1 MECVLRLHFFV
12 VRLTIVNYLKA
23 EGNLRPMRDMV
34 TYSHLK
40 RKVRQERAN
49 KIACED
55 AHKWTEAYQQGLQVQ
70 GSNVS
75 AEVAEDN
82 EKFDREL

>member
-1 MECVLRLHFFV
+1 
-12 VRLTIVNYLKA
+12 
-23 EGNLRPMRDMV
+23 MRDMV
-34 TYSHLK
+34 TYCHLK
-40 RKVRQERAN
+40 TKVRKERVN
-49 KIACED
+49 ETACAD

-82 EKFDREL
+82 GKFDREL